1 MMHTTILLVL
11 VLVASVAPITL
22 ASDDSLA
29 SHHRVV
35 HRRTQDCHTPNIPG
49 LGRPNR
55 RMIHGQTEY
64 LHGRSYDQGSIYR
77 VCRDNRLVCYE
88 DDGVAETTDPE
99 VDCAK
104 ALALRRLGVAIDPTE
119 VRLWP
124 QSALCYAIDSSFNAI
139 QVAVLHEGFD
149 HIRAMGVVRILSL
162 NECRAQPDSAL
173 LCGGCRDYAY
183 VENAGESCSARVG
196 YQGNGSQHLRMPP
209 KCFNKGYGTFVH
221 ELFHAFGVYHE
232 QVHPHAK
239 SIVLA
244 DEIPHGHEKNYFPKP
259 DSVYVDFD
267 AMSIMH
273 YHTAVCLPKPEFA
286 SVRFCNLAENQDDG
300 CVEPSRTIHCDD
312 VASQVLGNRKAM
324 TDVDKATLTMM
335 YGPKHDIYQLR
346 ESQRRRRDAFD
357 ADNTTRTQS

>member
-1 MMHTTILLVL
+1 MLKSLLAAVLLVL
-11 VLVASVAPITL
+11 GPNSL
-22 ASDDSLA
+22 AHDVTDSLA
-29 SHHRVV
+29 SHHHVV

-77 VCRDNRLVCYE
+77 VCRDNHLVCYE

-104 ALALRRLGVAIDPTE
+104 ALALRRLGVAIDPNE

-124 QSALCYAIDSSFNAI
+124 QSALCYAIDSSFNASL
-139 QVAVLHEGFD
+139 VDLMHEGFD

-162 NECRAQPDSAL
+162 DECRAQPDSAL
-173 LCGGCRDYAY
+173 LCGGCRDHVYI
-183 VENAGESCSARVG
+183 ENTGASCSSRVG
-196 YQGNGSQHLRMPP
+196 YRASGAQPLHVTA
-209 KCFNKGYGTFVH
+209 KCFRHGYGTFVH

-259 DSVYVDFD
+259 DSVYVAFD
-267 AMSIMH
+267 PASIMH
-273 YHTAVCLPKPEFA
+273 YSVAVCMPKPEFA
-286 SVRFCNLAENQDDG
+286 HVRFCNLAENQDDG
-300 CVEPSRTIHCDD
+300 CVEPKRSRHCDD
-312 VASQVLGNRKAM
+312 AASEILGNRKAM

-346 ESQRRRRDAFD
+346 QIEQRHANDD
-357 ADNTTRTQS
+357 